1 MAKYSGKAVTVN
13 RPAADLYQRI
23 SDLSSFQERLNE
35 LPEEARQKLGEVKF
49 TSDRMIINAPAVGEI
64 AFVIAERVP
73 NTLLRL
79 AAENSPL
86 PFNIVMN
93 FIEKSPDTTEVQTN
107 LDVDIPPMLRPM
119 VGGKLQQAADK
130 FGEMFSNFFG
140 S

>member
-1 MAKYSGKAVTVN
+1 
-13 RPAADLYQRI
+13 
-23 SDLSSFQERLNE
+23 ERLNE
-35 LPEEARQKLGEVKF
+35 LPEAARQKLGEVKF